1 MEDPRRMT
9 WGLALTLVALCGCS
23 RLTGYGRSGWPPP
36 TARGS
41 GEGVPADTVIR
52 GIVTAVDPDEGI
64 VVLDVGKRQGVK
76 RDTAFLVH
84 RQGRYVG
91 TVIADA
97 LFDNLASARYSRDM
111 RTDPRAGD
119 RVTSQVVGRQ

>member
-1 MEDPRRMT
+1 MEDARLMR
-9 WGLALTLVALCGCS
+9 WGLALTLVAVCGCS
-23 RLTGYGRSGWPPP
+23 RLTGYGGSDWPRP

-41 GEGVPADTVIR
+41 GDGVPADAVIR
-52 GIVTAVDPDEGI
+52 GTVTAVDSNEGI

-76 RDTAFLVH
+76 LNTAFLV
-84 RQGRYVG
+84 RRKGRYVG

-97 LFDNLASARYSRDM
+97 LFDSVASARYGRDM

-119 RVTSQVVGRQ
+119 DVTSKILGNE